1 MTLKSSFVTNVT
13 HFTLGVKNSQQLMAV
28 WIASTKN
35 TALKKKSK
43 KTNTE
48 IPVEHHALQVF
59 LFEG

>member
-1 MTLKSSFVTNVT
+1 MTLKSSSVTNVT

-35 TALKKKSK
+35 TALKKKFQK

-48 IPVEHHALQVF
+48 IPVEHYALQVF
-59 LFEG
+59 LL